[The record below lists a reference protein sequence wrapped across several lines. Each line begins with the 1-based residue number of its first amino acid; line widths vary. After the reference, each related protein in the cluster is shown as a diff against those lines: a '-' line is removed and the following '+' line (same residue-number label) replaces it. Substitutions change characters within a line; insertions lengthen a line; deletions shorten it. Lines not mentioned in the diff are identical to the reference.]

1 MLIRLS
7 KIWKTKKEKGT
18 KQRIYCLNNEVRS
31 FEIQGERYIEMVAEE
46 EDYLD
51 PVCNSRES
59 EIIIE
64 MEFFKI
70 SKVRRKWPWK
80 RLELACLIFFWKI
93 GWHGTWEKFCRNKF
107 IGELSL
113 RFKCHFLLESK
124 VDRGKIFFSKSCWL
138 LLIEMEMKR
147 SKLLEEIITAK

>member
-7 KIWKTKKEKGT
+7 KIWKTNIEKGT
-18 KQRIYCLNNEVRS
+18 KQIIESLNNDVQS
-31 FEIQGERYIEMVAEE
+31 FENKGERYIEMIAEE

-70 SKVRRKWPWK
+70 
-80 RLELACLIFFWKI
+80 
-93 GWHGTWEKFCRNKF
+93 
-107 IGELSL
+107 
-113 RFKCHFLLESK
+113 
-124 VDRGKIFFSKSCWL
+124 
-138 LLIEMEMKR
+138 
-147 SKLLEEIITAK
+147 